1 MKDIV
6 SQNGVKINTEVKVF
20 VCDLCG
26 CIFQSDEYLTIN
38 EDSDIP
44 EYYIDTC
51 FTCGC
56 SCTLY
61 QVKDD
66 ANNKS

>member
-6 SQNGVKINTEVKVF
+6 SQNGIKINTEVKVF

-26 CIFQSDEYLTIN
+26 CMFQSDEYMIIN
-38 EDSDIP
+38 EDPDIP

-51 FTCGC
+51 FTCSC
-56 SCTLY
+56 SCCLF
-61 QVKDD
+61 KEIDN
-66 ANNKS
+66 ANNQS